1 MRGNE
6 APQVNLFSYVH
17 LEDRVPRRHP
27 LRAMRRIVDHA
38 LTGLDGAF
46 AAMYATTGRPSIP
59 PERLL
64 RALLL
69 QICYSIR
76 SEALLIEQLDYNLL
90 FRWFVGLGID
100 DPVWDPST
108 FSKNR
113 DRLIEAEV
121 AQGFF
126 DQVLAQAKAK
136 RLLSDEH
143 FSVDGT
149 LIEAWASHKSFQ
161 RKDGG
166 SPPSGPGRNGEA
178 DFKGERRSNATHQS
192 TTDPEALSY
201 RKSDNQPARLGY
213 LGHVLMENR
222 NGLVVATRLTQA
234 TGTAERAAAIAMV
247 EGRPGNQR
255 VTVGADKA
263 YDTADFV
270 KRLRGANATPHVAQ
284 NTSNRRSAIDGR
296 TTRHAGYTVSQRIR
310 KRIEECFGWG
320 KVIGPLRKVQ
330 VRGVNKVGFVFT
342 LTCAAYNLVRLRNLV
357 GAAP

>member
-17 LEDRVPRRHP
+17 LEDRIPRRHP
-27 LRAMRRIVDHA
+27 LRPMRRMVDRA
-38 LTGLDGAF
+38 LAGLDGAF
-46 AAMYATTGRPSIP
+46 AAMYATTGRPSVP
-59 PERLL
+59 PERML

-69 QICYSIR
+69 QIVYSIR

-100 DPVWDPST
+100 EPVWDPST

-121 AQGFF
+121 ALGFF
-126 DQVLAQAKAK
+126 EQVLAQAAAK
-136 RLLSDEH
+136 DLLSDEH

-149 LIEAWASHKSFQ
+149 LLEAWASQKSFQ
-161 RKDGG
+161 RKDGS
-166 SPPSGPGRNGEA
+166 SPPSSPGRNGED

-222 NGLVVATRLTQA
+222 NGLVVDTRLTQA
-234 TGTAERAAAIAMV
+234 TGTAEREAAIAMV
-247 EGRPGNQR
+247 EARPGNQR

-263 YDTADFV
+263 YDTADCV
-270 KRLRGANATPHVAQ
+270 DRLRCANATPHVTQ
-284 NTSNRRSAIDGR
+284 NTSGRRSAIDGR
-296 TTRHAGYTVSQRIR
+296 TTRHPGYTVSLRIR

-320 KVIGPLRKVQ
+320 KGVGPLRKLH
-330 VRGVNKVGFVFT
+330 VRGVAKVGFVFT
-342 LTCAAYNLVRLRNLV
+342 LTFAAYNLVRLRNLV